1 MMVLF
6 VDAWNKAMEEAHD
19 FDTHARHQHEA
30 QLCQE
35 REQEQ
40 SDTPLLQE
48 TTEPPKDR
56 SLLFLF
62 SLLQLS
68 KAKKR

>member
-1 MMVLF
+1 MHGTKPWKRLMILILIPTHGTNTKLSSVK
-6 VDAWNKAMEEAHD
+6 NKSKNSH
-19 FDTHARHQHEA
+19 RH
-30 QLCQE
+30 
-35 REQEQ
+35 
-40 SDTPLLQE
+40 TPLLQE